1 MDKFLIEGPCKLKG
15 KVLISGSKNA
25 ALPIL
30 AATLLFDKS
39 VTIKNL
45 PRVKDIDTMLSLLK
59 SLGSKITLS
68 KDKKTAKIQ
77 NKKNMKTFASYS
89 LVKTM
94 RGSILVLG
102 PLISK
107 FQKSI
112 TSLPGGCLIGARPVN
127 YHLSALKKLGMNY
140 EIRKGYIHAKSKG
153 KLKGTTVRFSN
164 ISVGATENT
173 IIAACLANGKTIL
186 KNCAVEPEI
195 KDLTNFLNSA
205 GANIKWKGRTCEI
218 VGVKSLN
225 QTEYSVMADRIE
237 TGTFCVAAALSKGDL
252 EIQNLNPKII
262 STELSLL
269 KKIGAKIKTSEN
281 NIRIKGPDKIRPLK
295 NIKTKEY
302 PSFPTDLQAQ
312 FMVLLCKANG
322 KSIITESIFENRFMH
337 VAELQRLGAKINI
350 KNNKAIIEG
359 KTNFIGA
366 ELMSS
371 DLRASVAL
379 VLAAIVA
386 NGKSVINRIY
396 HLDRGY
402 ENIENKL
409 KKIGVKIKR
418 LK

>member
-30 AATLLFDKS
+30 ASTLLFDKS

-205 GANIKWKGRTCEI
+205 GANIKWKGRTCEV

-281 NIRIKGPDKIRPLK
+281 NIRIQGPDKIRPLK

-350 KNNKAIIEG
+350 KNNKAIIDG
-359 KTNFIGA
+359 NTNFIGA